1 MYSSTNGSYCMNT
14 DKHFLLRST
23 GSGLLSSLWKTI
35 PCVHSTHERESMGE
49 RRMSAGR
56 FGEWTGYEGERTT
69 TYAEEEYK
77 QQYSHTEHLHER
89 VEE

>member
-1 MYSSTNGSYCMNT
+1 
-14 DKHFLLRST
+14 
-23 GSGLLSSLWKTI
+23 
-35 PCVHSTHERESMGE
+35 MGE

-56 FGEWTGYEGERTT
+56 VGEWTGYEGERTT

-77 QQYSHTEHLHER
+77 HQYSHTEHLHER